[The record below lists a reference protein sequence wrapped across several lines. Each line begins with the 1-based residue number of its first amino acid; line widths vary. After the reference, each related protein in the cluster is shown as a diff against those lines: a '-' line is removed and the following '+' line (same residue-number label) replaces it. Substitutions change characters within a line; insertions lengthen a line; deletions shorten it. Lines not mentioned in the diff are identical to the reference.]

1 MSALVITAAGVV
13 CGAGNL
19 DGLWESCLQSR
30 HHLESLED
38 GTEDRPPRLVSRVRE
53 NLEGLFPR
61 RVEPGASRHSRLAAR
76 ALIDCLAD
84 DQGAESPA
92 GLVFCSA
99 AQGQDL
105 AERVWPTLRTTDVR
119 DMDQEGLRT
128 LTNSGAAQLLAAR
141 FSCAGF
147 VQSVDGASA
156 AGMLSLQAAALALHA
171 GLARRVMVVSGEA
184 NLYDASLAFYEKKI
198 LLGGATHTFFGRRKD
213 PRPRELDQAIVPFGS
228 LEHSDRGALGEAGVA
243 LCLETLASAHDRGAR
258 ILAHLSDVRTHFHTE
273 GYHGT
278 DRAFAGLAKVLEPFQ
293 GQSLDSLHL
302 PICGSWVLDHGPIL
316 AASRLFP
323 GCHAHS
329 PEPLVGHAG
338 AASSLLNL
346 ALAVRAL
353 QHRVLLPTRGLNA
366 NGMDPDCTLTPSTLP
381 LDAPE
386 IRRVGVVSCGW
397 GGWNAAAVLERA

>member
-1 MSALVITAAGVV
+1 MTALVISSVGVA

-19 DGLWESCLQSR
+19 DDLWESCIHNR

-38 GTEDRPPRLVSRVRE
+38 GTDERPPRLVSRVAGD
-53 NLEGLFPR
+53 LGGLFPR
-61 RVEPGASRHSRLAAR
+61 RTEAGASRHSRLAAR
-76 ALIDCLAD
+76 AWIDCLAD
-84 DQGAESPA
+84 DQGAEAPA

-99 AQGQDL
+99 SQGQDL
-105 AERVWPTLRTTDVR
+105 AERVWPSLRSTDAR
-119 DMDQEGLRT
+119 EMDQEGLRT

-141 FSCAGF
+141 FSSTGF

-156 AGMLSLQAAALALHA
+156 AGLLSLQAAAMALHA
-171 GLARRVMVVSGEA
+171 GIARRVMVVAGEA

-213 PRPRELDQAIVPFGS
+213 PRPRPLDASIVPFGS
-228 LEHSDRGALGEAGVA
+228 IEESDRGAIGEAGVA

-258 ILAHLSDVRTHFHTE
+258 ILAHLADVRTHFYTE

-278 DRAFAGLAKVLEPFQ
+278 DRAFAGLAKVLVPFQ
-293 GQSLDSLHL
+293 SQGMDSVHL
-302 PICGSWVLDHGPIL
+302 PVSGSWVLDHGPIL
-316 AASRLFP
+316 ACSKLFA

-353 QHRVLLPTRGLNA
+353 QQRTTLPTRGLNPA
-366 NGMDPDCTLTPSTLP
+366 KMDPDCALAPSS
-381 LDAPE
+381 APIQVPG